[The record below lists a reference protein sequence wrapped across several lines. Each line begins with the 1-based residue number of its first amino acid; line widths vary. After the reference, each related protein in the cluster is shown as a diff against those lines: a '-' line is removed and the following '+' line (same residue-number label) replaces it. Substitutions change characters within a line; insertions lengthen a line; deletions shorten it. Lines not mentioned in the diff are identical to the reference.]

1 MTNTLSLFF
10 GLFLL
15 NLHILSVKNKN
26 IKRIFTFTDVTFY
39 ILVLSFLTN
48 NNYLY
53 PIAISLCISVLIGKT
68 FVLQKYTISGFEDF
82 VIHYLTVLISLGL
95 LVNRKYFKYNIYY
108 LLGIMIFMLGM
119 NYVYKTIRKKEVYK
133 SVNFDNLNGKIKLIG
148 QSLVTLL
155 IYKFIRI

>member
-1 MTNTLSLFF
+1 M
-10 GLFLL
+10 
-15 NLHILSVKNKN
+15 
-26 IKRIFTFTDVTFY
+26 
-39 ILVLSFLTN
+39 
-48 NNYLY
+48 Y

-68 FVLQKYTISGFEDF
+68 FILKKYTISGFEDF

-95 LVNRKYFKYNIYY
+95 LVNRKYFKYNISY

-148 QSLVTLL
+148 QAIITLL
-155 IYKFIRI
+155 IYKAILI